1 MALSLRSLFGCG
13 AVALVSAAALSAGAQ
28 AASID
33 LTIDFTRST
42 QQAAPESSGTVALNG
57 SSTPQRFG
65 VNGLD
70 LGPLGITASWTP
82 SNLNANADGV
92 SGLPSAFAG
101 DIDGFGIGD
110 DEITGGSSSQSL
122 TLAFDRPVW
131 IDSIFALDVFKSP
144 DGGNGERVTVSLAN
158 SVTGDTG
165 VFRFGFD
172 GAAIFGNFDGTVD
185 GNPLAVDF
193 LGDSVAATG
202 VAVLTEN
209 RGLLQLTTQPSDHLF
224 RIFQATTLTFTAEG
238 SSLNDY
244 AVAGLTVADVS
255 AVPVP
260 AALPLLAAA
269 LGAIGYASRRRK
281 RVSA

>member
-1 MALSLRSLFGCG
+1 MDLSFRSMFGFG
-13 AVALVSAAALSAGAQ
+13 AVALISAAALSVDAR
-28 AASID
+28 AAAID

-42 QQAAPESSGTVALNG
+42 QLAAPESTGTVALNG
-57 SSTPQRFG
+57 SNTPQRFG
-65 VNGLD
+65 VSGLD
-70 LGPLGITASWTP
+70 FGPLGITASWTP
-82 SNLNANADGV
+82 ANLSANADGV
-92 SGLPSAFAG
+92 NGLPSEFAAN
-101 DIDGFGIGD
+101 IDGFGIGD

-131 IDSIFALDVFKSP
+131 IDSIFALDVFKAP

-158 SVTGDTG
+158 SVTGDAG
-165 VFRFGFD
+165 VFRFGYD
-172 GAAIFGNFDGTVD
+172 GTAIFGNFDGTVD
-185 GNPLAVDF
+185 GNPLAIDF
-193 LGDSVAATG
+193 LGDSSAATA
-202 VAVLTEN
+202 VTVLTEN

-238 SSLNDY
+238 SSQNDY
-244 AVAGLTVADVS
+244 ALAGLTVADVS

-281 RVSA
+281 RLIA